1 MRKIHLYMDG
11 DKICATWDDFINLQ
25 ESPAGFGD
33 TIWQAFGNLIDNT
46 PAIETNAIVTSIENA
61 AVEDRDRA
69 SEYNN
74 KTAVAL
80 LNELSSIKPY
90 GRSVVSDKAYEILER
105 WTQAQSLP
113 QAQTTGST
121 STVQGCETEKYFNG
135 QCEHGHALG
144 QPCEQCNR
152 S

>member
-105 WTQAQSLP
+105 WTQAQSPLLP
-113 QAQTTGST
+113 NNGINSDSPRLRTGNPSPE
-121 STVQGCETEKYFNG
+121 GFAGYETDEP
-135 QCEHGHALG
+135 Q
-144 QPCEQCNR
+144 
-152 S
+152 

>member
-46 PAIETNAIVTSIENA
+46 PRINAIVTSIENA

-105 WTQAQSLP
+105 WTQAKSSP
-113 QAQTTGST
+113 QA
-121 STVQGCETEKYFNG
+121 
-135 QCEHGHALG
+135 
-144 QPCEQCNR
+144 
-152 S
+152 